1 MPLHIPLTASVVTAL
16 NTADPHEKA
25 QLTRQL
31 VASWRDDSSV
41 ELGDTPPPA
50 RPARPAKPALLPP
63 RDVPRRR
70 ITASDSG
77 RIALLHAIAHIELNA
92 IDLALDMACRYI
104 AQGLPRDFYSDWLGV
119 ADDESRHFLM
129 LSDRLAA
136 LGAFYGD
143 LPAHDGLWQAADA
156 TKNDLLARL
165 AIAPLLLE
173 ARGLDV
179 TPAMIDKLTSVGDDD
194 SAAALTII
202 MTDEVGHVAVGK
214 RWFDFVCGLNRL
226 DPVSSWHKLVTQY
239 FHGELKPPFNIAAR
253 RAAKFSSAFYRPLAT
268 RDDLV
273 GPAS

>member
-1 MPLHIPLTASVVTAL
+1 MPLPIPLTASVVTAL

-25 QLTRQL
+25 RLTRQL
-31 VASWRDDSSV
+31 VASWRADRSI

-136 LGAFYGD
+136 LGASYGD

-165 AIAPLLLE
+165 AIAPLVLE

-179 TPAMIDKLTSVGDDD
+179 TPAMMEKFQRAGDEKSARMLSIIYEDEKTHVFAGSKWFLRLCNDD
-194 SAAALTII
+194 
-202 MTDEVGHVAVGK
+202 G
-214 RWFDFVCGLNRL
+214 L
-226 DPVSSWHKLVTQY
+226 DPAECFRKQLKNH
-239 FHGELKPPFNIAAR
+239 FGGALKPPFNIEAR
-253 RAAKFSSAFYRPLAT
+253 DEAGLPRNFYVDA
-268 RDDLV
+268 V
-273 GPAS
+273 

>member
-25 QLTRQL
+25 RLTRRL
-31 VASWRDDSSV
+31 VACWRADRSI

-50 RPARPAKPALLPP
+50 RPARPVKPALLPP

-70 ITASDSG
+70 ITTNHSG

-92 IDLALDMACRYI
+92 IDLALDMACRFI
-104 AQGLPRDFYSDWLGV
+104 AQNLPRDFYSDWLGV

-129 LSDRLAA
+129 LSVRLAA
-136 LGAFYGD
+136 LGASYGD
-143 LPAHDGLWQAADA
+143 LPAHDGLWQAADS

-165 AIAPLLLE
+165 AIAPLVLE

-179 TPAMIDKLTSVGDDD
+179 TPAMIDKLTAAGDDD
-194 SAAALTII
+194 SAAALHII

-239 FHGELKPPFNIAAR
+239 FHGELKPPFNVAAR
-253 RAAKFSSAFYRPLAT
+253 HAAKFSAAFYGPLAT